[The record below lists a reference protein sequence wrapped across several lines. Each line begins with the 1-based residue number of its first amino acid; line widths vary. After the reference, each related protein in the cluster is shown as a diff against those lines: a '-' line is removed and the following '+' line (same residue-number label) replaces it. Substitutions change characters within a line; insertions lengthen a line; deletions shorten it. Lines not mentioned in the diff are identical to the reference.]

1 MLWSQVLAHIRE
13 VAQGAATALLFD
25 KHVDDRRVAKAG
37 AARVCRYLA
46 AFAWELCAKLTAP
59 VTDSTAL
66 KSLLP
71 ASEAEW
77 VATQRSRPLVLL
89 GSLRRELHTQYR
101 VGNLPRHLHR
111 KLEEDIRQLD
121 LVVGSMERL
130 FSSPLPPTMSRHIV
144 RVLQLW
150 LVGFPFVLA
159 GTSTRQTHTAPP
171 MLSPLSAFAHLRSRR
186 VPVFAV
192 APISVAIW
200 VFATSYAFVG
210 IDEVGVQVEQPFEI
224 VPMNAITN
232 LILVNLEETFVKVPP
247 GVFD

>member
-159 GTSTRQTHTAPP
+159 GTSTRQTHTT
-171 MLSPLSAFAHLRSRR
+171 AFALTFSRLRSPSISPCARVCSGAHLCGHLGLCHVVRLCRHRR
-186 VPVFAV
+186 GGRAGGAAV
-192 APISVAIW
+192 
-200 VFATSYAFVG
+200 
-210 IDEVGVQVEQPFEI
+210 
-224 VPMNAITN
+224 
-232 LILVNLEETFVKVPP
+232 
-247 GVFD
+247 

>member
-1 MLWSQVLAHIRE
+1 MLWSQVLTHARE

-25 KHVDDRRVAKAG
+25 KHVADRRVARAG

-66 KSLLP
+66 HALLP
-71 ASEAEW
+71 ASEADW
-77 VATQRSRPLVLL
+77 VAAQRSRPLVLL

-101 VGNLPRHLHR
+101 AGNLPRHLHR
-111 KLEEDIRQLD
+111 KLEEDVRMLD

-144 RVLQLW
+144 RCLQLW

-159 GTSTRQTHTAPP
+159 GT
-171 MLSPLSAFAHLRSRR
+171 M
-186 VPVFAV
+186 

-210 IDEVGVQVEQPFEI
+210 IDEVGVQVSLSR
-224 VPMNAITN
+224 VDRR
-232 LILVNLEETFVKVPP
+232 
-247 GVFD
+247 VFHATHTYDDVT